1 MVSGESQLI
10 ELNAKEKRKSMY
22 IGSGK
27 KYGYLLIIFFI
38 DISCKLNTQNARNM
52 YSERISV
59 PCIMPANLE
68 KSRKL
73 SFLLSFFLST
83 LFHTVTPRINSLESF
98 ESTAAKTILDVKSAA
113 KWVKLAL
120 D

>member
-10 ELNAKEKRKSMY
+10 ELNAKEKRKSMLY
-22 IGSGK
+22 RKRK
-27 KYGYLLIIFFI
+27 KIYGYLLIIFFI

-83 LFHTVTPRINSLESF
+83 LFYTVTPRI
-98 ESTAAKTILDVKSAA
+98 
-113 KWVKLAL
+113 
-120 D
+120 